1 MTTPNLTTE
10 SELEAVL
17 GWLDDEEQFH
27 QELADRARKNKTAV
41 EQTVS
46 LIKEYRVETAPISGD
61 GNGPTHFG
69 VSASEI
75 VNCATNLEALAVIAC
90 QSNGYV
96 RYRTAGRL
104 ILEAGLSKSK
114 NLNNIASGLLSQ
126 LKRNEDWEQHG
137 PGVFKYLPYVRLD
150 PDGTRP
156 EKAAN
161 LIPVSTAHVPP
172 SPRVDWKNRRGK
184 ARPT

>member
-1 MTTPNLTTE
+1 MTATDLTTE

-17 GWLDDEEQFH
+17 GWLSDEEQFH

-61 GNGPTHFG
+61 GLTHFG
-69 VSASEI
+69 VSAPDI
-75 VNCATNLEALAVIAC
+75 VNCATNLEALAVIASK
-90 QSNGYV
+90 SNGYLH
-96 RYRTAGRL
+96 YRTAGKL
-104 ILEAGLSKSK
+104 VLEAGLSKSK
-114 NLNNIASGLLSQ
+114 NLNNLASGLLSQ
-126 LKRNEDWEQHG
+126 LKRNEDWERHG
-137 PGVFKYLPYVRLD
+137 PGVFKYLPYTRLD
-150 PDGTRP
+150 PDGTHP

-172 SPRVDWKNRRGK
+172 SPRVDRGNRKGK

>member
-1 MTTPNLTTE
+1 MTATDLTAE
-10 SELEAVL
+10 SELDTVL
-17 GWLDDEEQFH
+17 GWLDDDEQFH
-27 QELADRARKNKTAV
+27 QELADRARSNKTAV

-46 LIKEYRVETAPISGD
+46 LLKQYRVETAPISGD
-61 GNGPTHFG
+61 GDGPTHFG
-69 VSASEI
+69 VSASDV
-75 VNCATNLEALAVIAC
+75 VNCPTIVEALAVIAC
-90 QSNGYV
+90 KSNGYLH
-96 RYRTAGRL
+96 YRTAGKL
-104 ILEAGLSKSK
+104 MMEVGLSKSK
-114 NLNNIASGLLSQ
+114 NLNNLASALLSQ
-126 LKRNEDWEQHG
+126 LKRSEDWERHG

-172 SPRVDWKNRRGK
+172 SPRVDRWNRKGK